1 MIYKNE
7 AFINLKLAISPDTT
21 FENCTFNNCI
31 LIVFDDS
38 VKTSNCKLINTEVI
52 IAQLLP

>member
-31 LIVFDDS
+31 LVVFDDS
-38 VKTSNCKLINTEVI
+38 VKTSDCQFINTQVI

>member
-7 AFINLKLAISPDTT
+7 AFINLKLAISPDTI

-38 VKTSNCKLINTEVI
+38 VKTSDCNFINTQVI